1 MRSHAPQDAILSEKQ
16 IESDIEPSRRILHR
30 RATLPKLTGVED
42 EHTHFDRRQS
52 ILDDGQVIDPADIGF
67 AVTSGSNFL
76 KRRSRS
82 AGALHALSQVQT
94 RPSPIPWKQERRR
107 SDEIRYWRASVTASP
122 ATNDPQQTFSNN
134 HGQPAI
140 ANPTHETTCLSEAQ
154 SVDHDTS
161 RPEDSNSIPGRI
173 SDTGKSFHF
182 GGLTVTVDDGGEKGS
197 IEERVVSLEVKLIDL
212 EYTVSRLQSSSTTG
226 QSESSTYMLGHES
239 TTLSNQSHHNSD
251 AATNLSVST
260 QPTTVSL
267 FSPLDEHAAQQ
278 KQHAEVDDV
287 IRGPLRV
294 STSTGSRP
302 RNSLDTLTIDHLN
315 SLIGL
320 IRREQAARHRL
331 EDQVVELQ
339 REFKSLRLQ
348 LLPSSGPSTPYAT
361 PYAAHSGWSHTQPG
375 RIFDDS
381 ETDDGFQEI
390 YETPTEFT
398 GRGVYEGG
406 VMVGRGEGIAF

>member
-1 MRSHAPQDAILSEKQ
+1 MTRESALRSHAPLDAIPLDKH
-16 IESDIEPSRRILHR
+16 DIEPPRRILHR
-30 RATLPKLTGVED
+30 RATLPKLTGADD
-42 EHTHFDRRQS
+42 EYPHIDRRQS
-52 ILDDGQVIDPADIGF
+52 ILDNGQMIDPADIGF

-82 AGALHALSQVQT
+82 ASALYATTQIPI

-107 SDEIRYWRASVTASP
+107 SDGIRYWRASVTPSP
-122 ATNDPQQTFSNN
+122 ATNDPQQTLSND
-134 HGQPAI
+134 HAQVTI
-140 ANPTHETTCLSEAQ
+140 TKLKQETTRLSEAQ
-154 SVDHDTS
+154 STL
-161 RPEDSNSIPGRI
+161 RPGDSNPIPERT

-182 GGLTVTVDDGGEKGS
+182 GGVTAAFDGEERGS
-197 IEERVVSLEVKLIDL
+197 VEERVVTLESKLIDL
-212 EYTVSRLQSSSTTG
+212 EYLVSKLQSSSITG
-226 QSESSTYMLGHES
+226 RPESPTYMLGHES

-260 QPTTVSL
+260 QPTTISL
-267 FSPLDEHAAQQ
+267 FSPSDEQPR
-278 KQHAEVDDV
+278 QHTEVDSTSRV
-287 IRGPLRV
+287 PLRV
-294 STSTGSRP
+294 STSAGARP

-331 EDQVVELQ
+331 EDQIVELQ

-348 LLPSSGPSTPYAT
+348 LLPSSGPGTPYAT
-361 PYAAHSGWSHTQPG
+361 HNGWDHAQPG

-390 YETPTEFT
+390 YGTPTEFN

-406 VMVGRGEGIAF
+406 VLHGRGEGIAF